1 MRFPRSVSVALC
13 MVVIFSLSSDGWSAR
28 HSPKGSLKRGLK
40 KSYKI
45 SARSAILLDTTRQRQ
60 LYAKNIRKKVQPAST
75 TKVMT
80 ALLVLERLP
89 LDQIV
94 TVSSRANNIQP
105 SKLHLRS
112 GEQYKVSDL
121 LYAILLNSANDAS
134 IALAE
139 AVAGSEEKFVALMNR
154 RARQLG
160 AHHTKFANSTGL
172 PAPKVPLGPAPKGR
186 PGPQKRI
193 SQYTTAYDM
202 ALIFRKALGHPFFKK
217 TVGLRYKTIYSA
229 SGRKILLKN
238 HNKLLFTDW
247 GKNIHGKT
255 GYTKA
260 AQACFVGYTTKNG
273 KIWIMALFGCSRRW
287 DDIRYLV
294 KEN

>member
-1 MRFPRSVSVALC
+1 MRFPRSLSVVLC
-13 MVVIFSLSSDGWSAR
+13 TAMIFLLSSQGWSAQYP
-28 HSPKGSLKRGLK
+28 PKASLKRGIK

-45 SARSAILLDTTRQRQ
+45 SAKAALLLDTTRQKQ
-60 LYAKNIRKKVQPAST
+60 GYAKNIRKKVQPAST

-89 LDQIV
+89 LDQLV

-105 SKLHLRS
+105 SKLHLRL
-112 GEQYKVSDL
+112 GEQYKVADL

-139 AVAGSEEKFVALMNR
+139 AVAGSEKKFVALMNR

-160 AHHTKFANSTGL
+160 AYRTKFANSTGL
-172 PAPKVPLGPAPKGR
+172 
-186 PGPQKRI
+186 PQKRI

-202 ALIFRKALGHPFFKK
+202 ALIFRKALEHPFFKK
-217 TVGLRYKTIYSA
+217 TVGLKYKTIYSTV
-229 SGRKILLKN
+229 GRKVLLKN
-238 HNKLLFTDW
+238 HNKMLFTQW

-273 KIWIMALFGCSRRW
+273 KTWIIALFGCSRRW
-287 DDIRYLV
+287 EDIRYLV